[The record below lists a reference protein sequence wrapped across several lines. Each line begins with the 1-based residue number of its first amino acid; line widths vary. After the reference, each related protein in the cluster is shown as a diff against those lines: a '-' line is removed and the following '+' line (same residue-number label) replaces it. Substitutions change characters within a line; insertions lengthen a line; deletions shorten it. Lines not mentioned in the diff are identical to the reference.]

1 MPDIRLIN
9 VITPDIM
16 TFDWLTTP
24 TNLLDDT
31 QQLASAITVALNTDA
46 TADVSD
52 VLPDPRSSD
61 RRGWW
66 GGLDAQAIWNDWPI
80 GSKLWLLTR
89 AKIVDSGA
97 REGATAVR
105 VKNYIITALQPFID
119 NKICSQITVAVAL
132 NNIRQITAQIIIY
145 RGPKTAIQLNYEPLW
160 DEISNASAPVASITT
175 STGTSGSSSLDY
187 SVPDD
192 SEYIPLI

>member
-1 MPDIRLIN
+1 MPDIRLIS
-9 VITPDIM
+9 VIAPDVM
-16 TFDWLTTP
+16 TFDWLQTP
-24 TNLLDDT
+24 TGLLDET

-66 GGLDAQAIWNDWPI
+66 GDLDAQAIWNGWPI
-80 GSKLWLLTR
+80 GSKLWLLAR

-97 REGATAVR
+97 REGATTVR
-105 VKNYIITALQPFID
+105 VKNYIMAALQPFID
-119 NKICSQITVAVAL
+119 NKICSQISVAVTL

-160 DEISNASAPVASITT
+160 DELSNSSAPVASLTT
-175 STGTSGSSSLDY
+175 SIVGGSPSLDY

-192 SEYIPLI
+192 SEYLPLI